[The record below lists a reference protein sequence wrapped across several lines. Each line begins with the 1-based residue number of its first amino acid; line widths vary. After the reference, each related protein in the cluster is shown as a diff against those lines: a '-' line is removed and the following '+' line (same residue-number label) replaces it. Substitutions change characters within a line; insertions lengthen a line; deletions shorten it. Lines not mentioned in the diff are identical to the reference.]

1 MSKLVIIGGGAAGM
15 CAAIYA
21 ARNGADVTIIE
32 KNTRLGKKL
41 SVTGN
46 GRCNL
51 TNLDMRPEYYNKA
64 ARARMKNWISLYG
77 PEETINF
84 FKSLGVIVKSE
95 DGYIY
100 PISGQASTVVNALI
114 NEIGRLGIKV
124 ITDSQVKGV
133 RRNDGGKTPYVLFT
147 NKDDYFAD
155 SVILAM
161 GSLSGAKSTMST
173 GDGYYICKKLG
184 MSFKDTFPALVGFK
198 CENDGTMPDAGV
210 RAKASVSFL
219 LGDEVITSESGELQ
233 ISKDGISGI
242 PVMQASREIIKFV
255 SEKKPVVASVD
266 FFPDYDSEDFE
277 VLKRDMLKLRDD
289 RTLEEFLLGLSN
301 SNINAMVLKKMKLSP
316 SMHMKNIADA
326 MVRCILDRYKDIRF
340 NLTESYGFTQSQ
352 VTTGG
357 MSLGDIGDDMS
368 IVRCPGIFCAG
379 ELLDV
384 DGRCGGY
391 NLQFAWTSG
400 SIAGTAASV
409 LLK

>member
-1 MSKLVIIGGGAAGM
+1 MSKKVYVAGGGAAGM

-32 KNTRLGKKL
+32 KNTILGKKL

-64 ARARMKNWISLYG
+64 AVGRMRNWLSLYG
-77 PEETINF
+77 PEETIKF

-95 DGYIY
+95 EGYIY

-114 NEIGRLGIKV
+114 NELKRLGVTV
-124 ITDSQVKGV
+124 ITQSQVKAV
-133 RRNDGGKTPYVLFT
+133 KKAENDESPYILVT
-147 NKDDYFAD
+147 NKDKYNAD
-155 SVILAM
+155 AVILAL

-173 GDGYYICKKLG
+173 GDGYYICKQLG
-184 MSFKDTFPALVGFK
+184 MDFKDTYPALVGFK
-198 CENDGTMPDAGV
+198 CEDDGTMPDAGV
-210 RAKASVSFL
+210 RAAAEISFY
-219 LGDEVITSESGELQ
+219 LGEELITSECGELQ

-242 PVMQASREIIKFV
+242 PVMQASREMIKFV
-255 SEKKPVVASVD
+255 TEKKPVVASVD
-266 FFPDYDSEDFE
+266 FFHDYDEGDFE
-277 VLKRDMLKLRDD
+277 ALKLDMLKLRDN
-289 RTLEEFLLGLSN
+289 RTLEEFLLGFAN
-301 SNINAMVLKKMKLSP
+301 SNINSIVLKKMKLSP
-316 SMHMKNIADA
+316 TMRMKNIAES
-326 MVRCILDRYKDIRF
+326 MVLCILDRYRDIRF
-340 NLTESYGFTQSQ
+340 NLTDSYGFIQSQ

-368 IVRCPGIFCAG
+368 VVGMPGVYCAG

-400 SIAGTAASV
+400 SIAGTSASI
-409 LLK
+409 

>member
-1 MSKLVIIGGGAAGM
+1 MSKKVYVAGGGAAGM

-32 KNTRLGKKL
+32 KNTILGKKL

-64 ARARMKNWISLYG
+64 AVGRMRNWLSLYG
-77 PEETINF
+77 PEETIKF

-95 DGYIY
+95 EGYIY

-114 NEIGRLGIKV
+114 NELKRLGVTV
-124 ITDSQVKGV
+124 ITQSQVKAV
-133 RRNDGGKTPYVLFT
+133 KKAENDKSPYIIVT
-147 NKDDYFAD
+147 NKDKYNAD
-155 SVILAM
+155 AVILAL

-173 GDGYYICKKLG
+173 GDGYYICKQLG
-184 MSFKDTFPALVGFK
+184 MDFKDTYPALVGFK
-198 CENDGTMPDAGV
+198 CEDDGTMPDAGV
-210 RAKASVSFL
+210 RAAAEISFY
-219 LGDEVITSESGELQ
+219 LGEELITSECGELQ

-255 SEKKPVVASVD
+255 TEKKPVVASVD
-266 FFPDYDSEDFE
+266 FFHDYDEGDFE
-277 VLKRDMLKLRDD
+277 ALKLDMLKLRDN
-289 RTLEEFLLGLSN
+289 RTLEEFLLGFAN
-301 SNINAMVLKKMKLSP
+301 SNINSIVLKKMKLSP
-316 SMHMKNIADA
+316 TMRMKNIAES
-326 MVRCILDRYKDIRF
+326 MVLCILDRYRDIRF
-340 NLTESYGFTQSQ
+340 NLTDSYGFIQSQ

-368 IVRCPGIFCAG
+368 VVGMPGVYCAG

-400 SIAGTAASV
+400 SIAGTSASI
-409 LLK
+409 

>member
-1 MSKLVIIGGGAAGM
+1 MSKKVYVAGGGAAGM

-32 KNTRLGKKL
+32 KNTILGKKL

-64 ARARMKNWISLYG
+64 AVGRMRNWLSLYG
-77 PEETINF
+77 PEETIKF

-95 DGYIY
+95 EGYIY
-100 PISGQASTVVNALI
+100 PISGQAFTVVNALI
-114 NEIGRLGIKV
+114 NELKRLGVTV
-124 ITDSQVKGV
+124 ITQSQVKAV
-133 RRNDGGKTPYVLFT
+133 KKAENDESPYILVT
-147 NKDDYFAD
+147 NKDKYNAD
-155 SVILAM
+155 AVILAL

-173 GDGYYICKKLG
+173 GDGYYICKQLG
-184 MSFKDTFPALVGFK
+184 MDFKDTYPALVGFK
-198 CENDGTMPDAGV
+198 CEDDGTMPDAGV
-210 RAKASVSFL
+210 RAAAEISFY
-219 LGDEVITSESGELQ
+219 LGEELITSECGELQ

-255 SEKKPVVASVD
+255 TEKKPVVASVD
-266 FFPDYDSEDFE
+266 FFHDYDEGDFE
-277 VLKRDMLKLRDD
+277 ALKLDMLKLRDN
-289 RTLEEFLLGLSN
+289 RTLEEFLLGFAN
-301 SNINAMVLKKMKLSP
+301 SNINSIVLKKMKLSP
-316 SMHMKNIADA
+316 TMRMKNIAES
-326 MVRCILDRYKDIRF
+326 MVLCILDRYRDIRF
-340 NLTESYGFTQSQ
+340 NLTDSYGFIQSQ

-357 MSLGDIGDDMS
+357 MSLGDVGDDMS
-368 IVRCPGIFCAG
+368 VADWPGVYCAG

-400 SIAGTAASV
+400 SIAGTSASI
-409 LLK
+409 

>member
-1 MSKLVIIGGGAAGM
+1 MSKKVYVAGGGAAGM

-32 KNTRLGKKL
+32 KNTILGKKL

-64 ARARMKNWISLYG
+64 AVGRMRNWLSLYG
-77 PEETINF
+77 PEETIKF

-95 DGYIY
+95 EGYIY

-114 NEIGRLGIKV
+114 NELKRLGVTV
-124 ITDSQVKGV
+124 IAQSQVKAV
-133 RRNDGGKTPYVLFT
+133 KKAENDESPYILVT
-147 NKDDYFAD
+147 NKDKYNAD
-155 SVILAM
+155 AVILAL

-173 GDGYYICKKLG
+173 GDGYYICKQLG
-184 MSFKDTFPALVGFK
+184 MDFKDTYPALVGFK
-198 CENDGTMPDAGV
+198 CEDDGTMPDAGV
-210 RAKASVSFL
+210 RAAAEISFY
-219 LGDEVITSESGELQ
+219 LGEELITSECGELQ

-255 SEKKPVVASVD
+255 TEKKPVVASVD
-266 FFPDYDSEDFE
+266 FFHDYDEGDFE
-277 VLKRDMLKLRDD
+277 ALKLDMLKLRDN
-289 RTLEEFLLGLSN
+289 RTIEEFLLGFAN
-301 SNINAMVLKKMKLSP
+301 SNINSIVLKKMKLSP
-316 SMHMKNIADA
+316 TMRMKNIAES
-326 MVRCILDRYKDIRF
+326 MVLCILDRYRDIRF
-340 NLTESYGFTQSQ
+340 NLTDSYGFIQSQ

-368 IVRCPGIFCAG
+368 VVGMPGVYCAG

-400 SIAGTAASV
+400 SIAGTSASI
-409 LLK
+409 